1 MVAQAKERGSRRL
14 WLDPRLGIG
23 IVLVV
28 ASVLGVGW
36 VVAAADGGSSVYA
49 ATASISPGDRITE
62 SDLVEHDVR
71 LGDSLGR
78 YLDSDALP
86 EEGLIATRAIGAGEL
101 VPRSS
106 VGDSAGARVTSL
118 VVSTG
123 GELPRSVISGAV
135 VELWAAEQVENG
147 VFAAPTVLV
156 SSATVVRLVEGDG
169 IIADGAGTAVEVLI
183 PRSRI
188 ARVLEAIANDD
199 ALSLVPSFLPAAR

>member
-36 VVAAADGGSSVYA
+36 VVAAADGGSPVYA
-49 ATASISPGDRITE
+49 AKASISPGDRISA
-62 SDLVEHDVR
+62 SDLIVHDVR
-71 LGDSLGR
+71 LGDGLGR
-78 YLDSDALP
+78 YLEPGALP
-86 EEGLIATRAIGAGEL
+86 QTGVIATRAIGAGEL
-101 VPRSS
+101 IPRSA

-118 VVSTG
+118 VISIAGT
-123 GELPRSVISGAV
+123 LPSSVASGAV
-135 VELWAAEQVENG
+135 VELWAAEQFENG
-147 VFAAPTVLV
+147 VYAAPTVLV

-169 IIADGAGTAVEVLI
+169 IIADDSASVELLI

-199 ALSLVPSFLPAAR
+199 ALSIVPSSLPVAR